1 MMTNY
6 ALNENS
12 YLQNL
17 VDDHRPIFC
26 WLANGIRLVG
36 FLEAHDTEAIFIR
49 CLESKNTRDTMMVM
63 KQQIT
68 SIVTIA
74 AASLYRSQ
82 ENPPADK
89 KVDKPNA
96 KRRTCPQGQH

>member
-6 ALNENS
+6 ALNES
-12 YLQNL
+12 SFLQSR
-17 VDDHRPIFC
+17 VDDQRPIFC

-36 FLEAHDTEAIFIR
+36 VLEAHDSEAIFIK
-49 CLESKNTRDTMMVM
+49 CLESKNTQGTMMVM

-74 AASLYRSQ
+74 APSMYRSH
-82 ENPPADK
+82 EHSPADK
-89 KVDKPNA
+89 KLVTPSA
-96 KRRTCPQGQH
+96 KRRACLQV

>member
-6 ALNENS
+6 GLTENS
-12 YLQNL
+12 FLQSR
-17 VDDHRPIFC
+17 VDDQRPIFC

-36 FLEAHDTEAIFIR
+36 VLEAHDTEAVFIR
-49 CLESKNTRDTMMVM
+49 CLESKNTQGTMMVM

-74 AASLYRSQ
+74 AANMYRSHKHST
-82 ENPPADK
+82 ADK
-89 KVDKPNA
+89 NLDKPTA
-96 KRRTCPQGQH
+96 KRRTCLQI